1 MEILYE
7 IIDKILPFAWTS
19 HDFMKNAF
27 LAVLLMTPLL
37 ALLGT
42 VVVQKKMAFFSDAL
56 GHSAITGI
64 GIGIVLGVSDVNITM
79 ILFAVLFGLLLNKIK
94 SKQTENADTIIS
106 VFASCSMAAGLM
118 ILANGEDFSKYSG
131 LLVGDILS
139 VTKQEIFYLGVAF
152 AATLVFWILGFN
164 KMLAAG
170 MHSVLAK
177 SRGVKVKLVDNL
189 FVVLV
194 AVIVTLSIKCIGVL
208 LINALLIIPVA
219 AARNISADMREYHLF
234 SILFSMFS
242 GITGLIVS
250 YYSNVATGPA
260 IVITASIIYFATFIY
275 SRIRMS

>member
-1 MEILYE
+1 METLYK
-7 IIDKILPFAWTS
+7 IIDCIFPFAWAS

-27 LAVLLMTPLL
+27 LAVVLMTPLL

-42 VVVQKKMAFFSDAL
+42 VIVQKKMAFFSDAL

-64 GIGIVLGVSDVNITM
+64 GIGIVLGISDINIGM
-79 ILFAVLFGLLLNKIK
+79 IVFAVLFGLLLNKIK

-118 ILANGEDFSKYSG
+118 ILANGGDFNKYSG

-139 VTKQEIFYLGVAF
+139 VTKQEILYLGLAFVATILF
-152 AATLVFWILGFN
+152 WVFGFN
-164 KMLAAG
+164 KILAAG
-170 MHSVLAK
+170 IHSVLAK
-177 SRGVKVKLVDNL
+177 SRGVKVKLMDNL

-194 AVIVTLSIKCIGVL
+194 AAIVTLSIKCIGVL

-219 AARNISADMREYHLF
+219 AAKNISANMREYHIF
-234 SILFSMFS
+234 SIIFSMFS

-260 IVITASIIYFATFIY
+260 IVITASIIYFATFVY
-275 SRIRMS
+275 SRIRIS